1 MWLARSPLL
10 HPFLSPLLPPSWLAK
25 YEITNKQIKQKLT
38 TQPQIKHAPDNSLH
52 SAPRPALP
60 RSARPCR
67 HRWLRRSLSH
77 LRPPGTAPGPQP
89 PFEGAARGPDTGRV
103 HVLNPKAPASA
114 SVAPFRGRLLTS
126 WFLCKGRGCWCA
138 LGEKTSKLE
147 RNAPES
153 LVWGRFLRS
162 RTPSARLR
170 CARARVRQNWHQGGG
185 RLSVRAQ
192 G

>member
-38 TQPQIKHAPDNSLH
+38 TQPQIKHAPDNSLL

-67 HRWLRRSLSH
+67 HRWLRRSLRH

-89 PFEGAARGPDTGRV
+89 PFEGAARGPDTRQGARFK
-103 HVLNPKAPASA
+103 PKGASFSFCGALPRASA
-114 SVAPFRGRLLTS
+114 DLEVPLQRPWVLVCSGGENKQARKECPRVSG
-126 WFLCKGRGCWCA
+126 
-138 LGEKTSKLE
+138 LGT
-147 RNAPES
+147 
-153 LVWGRFLRS
+153 F
-162 RTPSARLR
+162 SAEPYFQREIAV
-170 CARARVRQNWHQGGG
+170 CQGSGETK
-185 RLSVRAQ
+185 
-192 G
+192 